1 MRKTALLAVVS
12 VLSLAGWSQDQGND
26 GGTFT
31 GNIETTFQYL
41 NEDTIIGADQPAQKG
56 LMNSYMNVF
65 YTKKNFK
72 AGMRLESYLPRI
84 QGYPTNFD
92 GTGIGM
98 RYVGYANDF
107 IDVTLGSFYEQF
119 GSGLSL
125 RSYEDRALGYDNMLD
140 GMRVILRPKEGVT
153 VKGIYGYQRFAF
165 QEGRIVHSQGIV
177 RGADVEVNLNQSLK
191 KYMSNSKLD
200 VTLGGSLVS
209 KYQRDNNSDFILR
222 ENVGCY
228 GGRAALRYGKFTLDG
243 EYVIKEQDPSED
255 NGYIYNWGHAGV
267 INAGYSQKGLG
278 IVLQAKSVDN
288 MSYRSDRTKQLQD
301 VLINFLPAMTKTHT
315 YNLVSSLYPYAT
327 QPVGEIAYQGE
338 ILYTIK
344 RGTKL
349 GGKYGTS
356 INVNYST
363 AYRPK
368 RGDNMVQDSIS
379 GRMPNY
385 SINPFQMSDSIYWS
399 DFNINIYKKFSKKFN
414 LTLSYFNMLVNN
426 DVATVAKEVG
436 NIKSNIFVVE
446 GGFKFKNKSSMR
458 VELQGLFVNRRD
470 SLGNDTGFSDPNG
483 TPVDNGDWVTLL
495 VEYTINKNWFVSA
508 MNQYN
513 FGNGN
518 LSKIKEGKK
527 ASPIHHP
534 YLTVG
539 YVRGATRLT
548 ASYGRQRAG
557 LFCVGGVCR
566 PVPASNGLTLSFT
579 QSF

>member
-1 MRKTALLAVVS
+1 MKKTALLAVVS
-12 VLSLAGWSQDQGND
+12 ALSLAGWAQEQEND

-41 NEDTIIGADQPAQKG
+41 NEDTIIGANQPAQKG

-65 YTKKNFK
+65 YTNKNFK
-72 AGMRLESYLPRI
+72 AGLRLESYLPRI
-84 QGYPTNFD
+84 QGYPSNFD

-119 GSGLSL
+119 GAGLSF
-125 RSYEDRALGYDNMLD
+125 RAYENRALGYDNLMD
-140 GMRVILRPKEGVT
+140 GMRVILRPYNGITLKGV
-153 VKGIYGYQRFAF
+153 YGYQRFAF
-165 QEGRIVHSQGIV
+165 QEGRIVHGDGIV
-177 RGADVEVNLNQSLK
+177 RGADAEVHLNEALG
-191 KYMSNSKLD
+191 KYMGESKLD
-200 VTLGGSLVS
+200 VTIGGSLVS
-209 KYQRDNNSDFILR
+209 KYQRDNNSDYILP
-222 ENVGCY
+222 ENVGAY
-228 GGRAALRYGKFTLDG
+228 GGRARLRYGKFAVDG
-243 EYVIKEQDPSED
+243 EYIIKEQDPSED
-255 NGYIYNWGHAGV
+255 NGYIYNWGHATV
-267 INAGYSQKGLG
+267 INAAYSQKGLG
-278 IVLQAKSVDN
+278 IILQAKSVDN
-288 MSYRSDRTKQLQD
+288 MSYRSDRTKQLQNL
-301 VLINFLPAMTKTHT
+301 LINYLPAMTKTHT

-363 AYRPK
+363 AFRPK
-368 RGDNMVQDSIS
+368 RGDVMVQDSIS
-379 GRMPNY
+379 GDMSNFT
-385 SINPFQMSDSIYWS
+385 IKPFQMSDSIYWR
-399 DFNINIYKKFSKKFN
+399 DFNINIYRKFSKTFN

-436 NIKSNIFVVE
+436 NIKSNVFVVE
-446 GGFKFKNKSSMR
+446 TGIKLNKKSSMR
-458 VELQGLFVNRRD
+458 VEMQALFVNRRD
-470 SLGNDTGFSDPNG
+470 SLGNDTRFTDPNG
-483 TPVDNGDWVTLL
+483 TPVDKGDWATLL
-495 VEYTINKNWFVSA
+495 VEYTINSHWFVSA
-508 MNQYN
+508 MDQYN

-518 LSKIKEGKK
+518 LSHIPEGETKH
-527 ASPIHHP
+527 PIHHP
-534 YLTVG
+534 YFTVG